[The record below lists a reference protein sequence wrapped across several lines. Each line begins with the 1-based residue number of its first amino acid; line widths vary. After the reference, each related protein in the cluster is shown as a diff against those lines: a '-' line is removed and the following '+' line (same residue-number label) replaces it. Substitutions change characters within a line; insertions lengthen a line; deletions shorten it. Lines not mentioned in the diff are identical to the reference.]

1 MKKKGIVCFFWTI
14 ICALI
19 LLQSNRAV
27 CADPVEQIP
36 PAEFTMPAPDS
47 AQAQKYL
54 GLKAMEPF
62 KVSDIKAKLAVIEF
76 MSAFCPYC
84 HANAPILN
92 NIYKTI
98 QGDSGLADVKV
109 IAIAVGNE
117 KAAVEA
123 YKKQFKV
130 PFPVLPDQDFAISV
144 SMNGVP
150 TPTTMIVS
158 TENGTVLFSHTG
170 VIQDRDGFVKQ
181 LKALNKKK

>member
-1 MKKKGIVCFFWTI
+1 MKRSIIFFRIIVCSFI
-14 ICALI
+14 I
-19 LLQSNRAV
+19 LLQSQGV
-27 CADPVEQIP
+27 FCAQ
-36 PAEFTMPAPDS
+36 PAEEFPAAKFTLPAPDS
-47 AQAQKYL
+47 SQAQKYL